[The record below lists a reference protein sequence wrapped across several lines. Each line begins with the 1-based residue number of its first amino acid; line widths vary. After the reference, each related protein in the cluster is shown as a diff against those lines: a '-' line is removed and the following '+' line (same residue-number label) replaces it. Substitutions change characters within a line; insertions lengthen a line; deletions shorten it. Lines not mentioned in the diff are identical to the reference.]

1 MLLQRNLVL
10 RIVMAC
16 NLARSTGGSSP
27 FFRQEQL
34 SVLQESLLRNIV
46 NGVVAHELVNVHKY
60 EEVSRTIMHN
70 MIGKPVYTFTFKRK
84 YIAITLE
91 ETSSVRI
98 ASDRTIYSVLLF
110 QRFLVVA
117 N

>member
-1 MLLQRNLVL
+1 MHLQRNLVV
-10 RIVMAC
+10 RIVMVC

-34 SVLQESLLRNIV
+34 SVLQESLLRSIV

-60 EEVSRTIMHN
+60 EEVSREIMHT
-70 MIGKPVYTFTFKRK
+70 MIGKPVFTFTFRRK
-84 YIAITLE
+84 DIAITLG
-91 ETSSVRI
+91 ETSAVRI
-98 ASDRTIYSVLLF
+98 ASDRTIYFVLPF
-110 QRFLVVA
+110 QHFLVVA